1 MANAIYPK
9 YKEALLAGSNNVSL
23 TDESV
28 VISLIDTAEITFST
42 SHEFYSDL
50 DANGVVATANLEN
63 VTVTNGVLDADDVSF
78 LSVANTEDQ
87 SEALLIW
94 VDTSDANTSRLV
106 AWLDTNVSGL
116 PITPDNSNV
125 DVTWSTSGIFRL

>member
-1 MANAIYPK
+1 MSNALYPK
-9 YKEALLAGSNNVSL
+9 YKEAMMAGSNNVSL
-23 TDESV
+23 TNESV

-42 SHEFYSDL
+42 SHEFYADL

-94 VDTSDANTSRLV
+94 IDTSDANTSRLV

>member
-28 VISLIDTAEITFST
+28 SISLIDTAEITFSI
-42 SHEFYSDL
+42 SDEFYSDL
-50 DANGVVATANLEN
+50 NANGVVATANLEN
-63 VTVTNGVLDADDVSF
+63 VTVTDGVLDADDVSF
-78 LSVANTEDQ
+78 VSVANTEDQ

>member
-9 YKEALLAGSNNVSL
+9 FKEALLSGANNISL
-23 TDESV
+23 TDETV
-28 VISLIDTAEITFST
+28 VVSLVDSEEITYSS
-42 SHEFYSDL
+42 SHEYYSDL
-50 DANGVVATANLEN
+50 NANGIIASANLEN
-63 VTVTNGVLDADDVSF
+63 VTVTDGVFDADDVSF
-78 LSVANTEDQ
+78 ISVANTADQ
-87 SEALLIW
+87 AEALLFWI
-94 VDTSDANTSRLV
+94 DTSDANTSRVV